1 MIGQPAAPTASAGDV
16 AGAPGDSAAPEY
28 PEYLTGPPLYWRLLA
43 ANLFVVLG
51 GAVIGTAVTRQVVL
65 SGSFTLVTA
74 ALMVVVAMSLSAVLT
89 GIILH
94 IAFRPLRELRQ
105 AIERSP
111 APGQVTPTGGL
122 RPAAPDRYGDPDIL
136 AVSRAVRGLWDRL
149 DQHVRLLEDSNQRL
163 EEQRRELADKTVQLQ
178 RLAGLVLAAQEDE
191 RRRVARELH
200 DETMQSMAALLMGLE
215 GILQALPEGDEEP
228 RVAAAR
234 HSLSRLR
241 DLAARMLDE
250 MRNLALDLRPSV
262 LDDHGLVAAVRWLA
276 LTLKERTGLRCR
288 VSVSGDLARPAGQD
302 GAAPAGDDS
311 DLEAARRLPADD
323 RDRPVPDHS
332 RGPGQRGQARRGRER
347 LRAPG
352 ADGDRRLGG
361 DRRRRRRPAR
371 LDRGPADAA
380 RPHGPVQHARAGGP
394 AGGHLHDP
402 PPGGHRGTVV
412 RAELPL
418 PASQPALTPALP
430 PATATAT
437 ATARPRPR
445 PRPRPSVPRP
455 PATPTA
461 TALYPAAGDALEN
474 SGRAADDAGAAPAAA
489 TATSGRRER

>member
-1 MIGQPAAPTASAGDV
+1 VIGQPAAPTAT
-16 AGAPGDSAAPEY
+16 PGDAAVGPADSAVPEY

-51 GAVIGTAVTRQVVL
+51 GAVIGTAVTRQFVL

-74 ALMVVVAMSLSAVLT
+74 ALMVVVAMTLSAVLT

-94 IAFRPLRELRQ
+94 IAFRPLRDLRQ

-122 RPAAPDRYGDPDIL
+122 RPTAPDRYGDPDIL
-136 AVSRAVRGLWDRL
+136 AVSRAVRGLWDSL
-149 DQHVRLLEDSNQRL
+149 DQHVRLLEDSNRRL

-215 GILQALPEGDEEP
+215 GILQALPEGNEGP

-234 HSLSRLR
+234 QSISRLR

-288 VSVSGDLARPAGQD
+288 VSVGGDLARPVD
-302 GAAPAGDDS
+302 GAEGAPAGADS
-311 DLEAARRLPADD
+311 DLAAARRLPPTTETALFRITQEALANVAKHAEAANVSVRLVQTATAVSVEISDD
-323 RDRPVPDHS
+323 GVGLPVSPE
-332 RGPGQRGQARRGRER
+332 GPPTLPGHMGLFNMRERAALLGGTCTIRRRG
-347 LRAPG
+347 ATG
-352 ADGDRRLGG
+352 
-361 DRRRRRRPAR
+361 
-371 LDRGPADAA
+371 
-380 RPHGPVQHARAGGP
+380 
-394 AGGHLHDP
+394 
-402 PPGGHRGTVV
+402 GTVV

-418 PASQPALTPALP
+418 PATQPAFTPALP

-437 ATARPRPR
+437 ATAPYQVARDDRED
-445 PRPRPSVPRP
+445 
-455 PATPTA
+455 
-461 TALYPAAGDALEN
+461 GDRA
-474 SGRAADDAGAAPAAA
+474 AADDPGTSPAPA

>member
-94 IAFRPLRELRQ
+94 IAFRPLRD
-105 AIERSP
+105 
-111 APGQVTPTGGL
+111 L

-215 GILQALPEGDEEP
+215 GILQALPEGNEEP

-234 HSLSRLR
+234 QSMSRLR

-288 VSVSGDLARPAGQD
+288 VSVSGDLARPAGPD
-302 GAAPAGDDS
+302 GAAPAGGES
-311 DLEAARRLPADD
+311 DLEAARRLPPTTETALFRITQEALANVAKHAEAANVSVRLVQTATAVSVEIADD
-323 RDRPVPDHS
+323 GVGLPVS
-332 RGPGQRGQARRGRER
+332 TEGPPTLPGHMGLFNMRERAALLGGTCTIRRRG
-347 LRAPG
+347 ATG
-352 ADGDRRLGG
+352 
-361 DRRRRRRPAR
+361 
-371 LDRGPADAA
+371 
-380 RPHGPVQHARAGGP
+380 
-394 AGGHLHDP
+394 
-402 PPGGHRGTVV
+402 GTVV

-418 PASQPALTPALP
+418 PASQPAPTPALP
-430 PATATAT
+430 PAAATLAAAATA
-437 ATARPRPR
+437 PF
-445 PRPRPSVPRP
+445 
-455 PATPTA
+455 
-461 TALYPAAGDALEN
+461 PAAGEALED